1 MIWCLMRVD
10 RLKRVREDRN
20 YTQEQLAE
28 LANVQLHQVWR
39 HENGKT
45 TPDGDVVAKYAQAL
59 DVSADYLLGISD
71 DPKPNVQISD
81 LTRAE
86 RSVIAAWRR
95 GDVIEAA
102 RTILNDENA
111 AKAH

>member
-1 MIWCLMRVD
+1 MRAD
-10 RLKRVREDRN
+10 RLKKARQYRD

-28 LANVQLHQVWR
+28 LANVELHQVWR

-45 TPDGDVVAKYAQAL
+45 TPDGNIVARYAQAL

-71 DPKPNVQISD
+71 DLKPNIDTSD

-86 RSVIAAWRR
+86 RAVINAWRR
-95 GDVIEAA
+95 GDIVEAA
-102 RTILNDENA
+102 RTILNDE
-111 AKAH
+111 KALNGV

>member
-1 MIWCLMRVD
+1 MRVD
-10 RLKRVREDRN
+10 RLKKARQAK
-20 YTQEQLAE
+20 YFTQEQLAE
-28 LANVQLHQVWR
+28 LANVELHQVWR

-45 TPDGDVVAKYAQAL
+45 TPDGNIVARYAQAL
-59 DVSADYLLGISD
+59 DISSDYLLGISD

-86 RSVIAAWRR
+86 RAVIAAWRR

-111 AKAH
+111 VKAH

>member
-1 MIWCLMRVD
+1 MRGD
-10 RLKRVREDRN
+10 RLKRVREDRG
-20 YTQEQLAE
+20 YTQDE
-28 LANVQLHQVWR
+28 LSEMIGIGQKQVWR
-39 HENGKT
+39 HESGAT
-45 TPDGDVVAKYAQAL
+45 TPDGDVVARYAQAL

-86 RSVIAAWRR
+86 RAVIAAWRR